1 MAKKPRQ
8 TEGAQQDDDSL
19 DPAEAQRRMDD
30 AVRRMLSTKPETHE
44 EMLDRKHRFGDIK
57 PKPRKRASARR
68 K

>member
-1 MAKKPRQ
+1 MAKKPVRP
-8 TEGAQQDDDSL
+8 TDPDDDQL
-19 DPAEAQRRMDD
+19 DPAEAQKRMDE

-57 PKPRKRASARR
+57 PKPRKVR